1 MPVRLPCLVQPL
13 PPIPVSCPD
22 TGSLVA
28 LGGQLVG
35 LGEWPADHCIRV
47 HGVAGGPDLCRGRR
61 AALTFGRIASARRV
75 IDIRFDPETGAFEC
89 LSCQSTGL
97 ELPAWVGRS
106 LEVQFVV
113 AVLKGLTAH
122 VAASLMD
129 LSTLL
134 SLWPQDPGA
143 PPAGAEGPRGAPTL
157 ARCPRSAPC
166 FPRCRCSTGSRS
178 PCTS

>member
-13 PPIPVSCPD
+13 TPVPASCPD
-22 TGSLVA
+22 TGSLAA

-47 HGVAGGPDLCRGRR
+47 DGVAGGPCLGRR
-61 AALTFGRIASARRV
+61 AALTFGRIATARRV
-75 IDIRFDPETGAFEC
+75 IDIRFDPETGTFEC

-97 ELPAWVGRS
+97 ELPAWVGLS
-106 LEVQFVV
+106 LEVQFIG
-113 AVLKGLTAH
+113 AVLKGLTAS

-134 SLWPQDPGA
+134 ALWPQDPGA
-143 PPAGAEGPRGAPTL
+143 PPVGADAPRGAPTL
-157 ARCPRSAPC
+157 ARCPRSALC
-166 FPRCRCSTGSRS
+166 SPRCRCSTGSRS
-178 PCTS
+178 PSTS